1 MDGLL
6 AVAVPAT
13 KEGRSAS
20 LRGDFRALIRRMS
33 AENPL
38 WGQRRVQAELARLG
52 FPVSAR
58 TVAKY
63 MRSPYDGV
71 PSPTW
76 RTLLTDHATNI

>member
-1 MDGLL
+1 M
-6 AVAVPAT
+6 AV
-13 KEGRSAS
+13 
-20 LRGDFRALIRRMS
+20 
-33 AENPL
+33 ENRL

-63 MRSPYDGV
+63 MRRPYDGV

-76 RTLLTDHATNI
+76 RTLLTDWWEVRYPDGGGARWSRRMRFTFAWGPSPSSS